1 MATKYDLPN
10 SLIHEWQKY
19 GELFALG
26 DSRTTTGSGSWTS
39 DTSSTVY
46 NYTTGEEDLFDQLF
60 VVLEDYLFTATD
72 ANNKAEVSD
81 LDNVENTLT
90 NALASHE
97 AEKATDEQLGHV
109 AVDGESIITNE
120 AGVIFA
126 NPIIDDTQH
135 KPQIA
140 ISTLFQMCAMGYGG
154 TIQAIVVDDKY
165 VYVGG
170 ATTQTVSKLAN
181 IILIGYKEVT

>member
-1 MATKYDLPN
+1 LATKYDLPN

-90 NALASHE
+90 NALASHK
-97 AEKATDEQLGHV
+97 AEKATDEQL
-109 AVDGESIITNE
+109 
-120 AGVIFA
+120 
-126 NPIIDDTQH
+126 
-135 KPQIA
+135 
-140 ISTLFQMCAMGYGG
+140 
-154 TIQAIVVDDKY
+154 
-165 VYVGG
+165 
-170 ATTQTVSKLAN
+170 
-181 IILIGYKEVT
+181 